1 MLAQTQH
8 AVESNARMVAS
19 AFVDGDAVN
28 DVALAEIFK
37 RPEQM
42 LRGDAKHR
50 GADAHAWIER
60 DDSVV
65 LQFLA
70 ETVDE
75 VYFRADAPL
84 RASRR
89 SFYGFDNAFCRAD
102 LIGGLCNVEAAFRVN
117 DYANAGV
124 LAADALDLPRRKALV
139 HGAVALPEDDA
150 RSANRFRRVSAKF
163 LVRIPHNHLFERD
176 THAMAGVA
184 AEVLV
189 GEEKDSFAAREG
201 PFHDFGGVGAGANRA
216 AVLAGKGFDG
226 GGRVHV
232 GDGDDLARIKERREL
247 APAGFH
253 LADVGHIGHGA
264 TGVQVRQDNGLVLA

>member
-70 ETVDE
+70 ETVDGGD
-75 VYFRADAPL
+75 FRADGPL
-84 RASRR
+84 RPRRR

-117 DYANAGV
+117 DYANAGAV
-124 LAADALDLPRRKALV
+124 GADALDFTQSNAL
-139 HGAVALPEDDA
+139 G
-150 RSANRFRRVSAKF
+150 
-163 LVRIPHNHLFERD
+163 
-176 THAMAGVA
+176 
-184 AEVLV
+184 
-189 GEEKDSFAAREG
+189 
-201 PFHDFGGVGAGANRA
+201 
-216 AVLAGKGFDG
+216 
-226 GGRVHV
+226 
-232 GDGDDLARIKERREL
+232 
-247 APAGFH
+247 
-253 LADVGHIGHGA
+253 
-264 TGVQVRQDNGLVLA
+264 TG